1 MSISNR
7 KKKENETTKQKKK
20 KDTNSLSNEL
30 KKTKTELEQTKVLLQ
45 NVTNDYQQLQNE
57 IENQNKTCLEE
68 LKSLDVNSNKQT
80 QNEQISIFET
90 ENLNYLIKE
99 YLIERDYTATTITML
114 DDVDEQDLEE
124 PTEWILEKNSNIT
137 LLKIFRAYQSNS
149 KITDQIKNAI
159 QQNSRNQKTIANLKK
174 RIEEQEKEKKSLLG
188 SLELKT
194 KEINKLEEK
203 CNQFEKHINEGQK
216 KIQRLESFNE
226 NLKQEKQEKQEEE
239 EKKQKEKK
247 TKKDQDKAEKKKDQE
262 KQEEREEKK
271 EKKVKKVKN
280 KKEEKKENK
289 VQTENEEKIIK
300 TQDNLKDEKKQ
311 DQQDTKLYLSKYP
324 IVLPS
329 KLKKDRHLKSKNENN
344 LRGRMARV
352 AIYDDSEQSLI
363 KIVSESLPH
372 IIQNVLLKTRKEL
385 LPIFLT
391 VIRQNPDPKQ
401 RDHLTHLLF
410 NLIARPDE
418 RQRQIIIDGFSAL
431 ASTIGYKRVETELL
445 PQLWSQIN
453 HKYEER
459 RLLVA
464 QSCGELAE
472 FVNPELRGSL
482 MLSILRSLGNDPN
495 PQVRRESSKQLG
507 LLLFYYNNNKKFET
521 TFELLFS
528 FLFDKDEDVQATT
541 YRLTFPRFGKWCFS
555 QGQGCEILYQ
565 RMIKVLKFLLN
576 LNIER
581 ESISKKKTQDL
592 KNNKNNIQLQNK
604 ELESILIKDE
614 TPPKILRTIL
624 ACQVLIPSVFSSILV
639 FSPFGNKYRKE
650 QENQKKKKRWEGAKG
665 TEMKTKTKDKQNGK
679 KGSRKE
685 EDKKKNQKEK
695 QKTKKNET
703 EGGKAKEKDSINQK
717 FHYIKQRIIRI
728 LGNEQIYFDLNQI
741 FNNHLKEKYENENEN
756 ENIYE
761 NWKEFEIFIK
771 SIIPE
776 LLEFIIKT
784 KIENESIH
792 QGLTELISIICKVFG
807 KQFTKNIMKRQI
819 EFIFNSN
826 SLTNLKD
833 LTNIKV
839 DEISIEE
846 VKNRL
851 FGSYILGVLLSS
863 TEKEM
868 TKNLTRMIL
877 NISLE
882 KNGLNSNNFNSIC
895 SCLIKLI
902 QIPNK
907 ANTKV
912 LILDICWELIYHSS
926 AQVRKNIVR
935 IFNSLIPYLEIEQ
948 IMNRVVTGLNVLASG
963 PDGHITLLTIEAFGT
978 VLKFVKN
985 EDYLENTIEKLET
998 YFKDDSATSTTLG
1011 KNNGNK
1017 NNLKNEKREDV
1028 DKKNENELKLTEK
1041 NSQDS
1046 DWSDEETTKHK
1057 EEKTPKKIMNKNEKK
1072 KLKKKKN
1079 QERHEITSKFLVE
1092 FEKIIPLINPKLRE
1106 TYVLPKLLQIA
1117 QDNQFATKKRRIVIS
1132 FRLLSVYRAFSGTPI
1147 SQNSITKHYI
1157 PGLNCLLSD
1166 VGENIID
1173 GKYHQTITSM
1183 IIEAEAL
1190 LPKKRSVRSAAKK
1203 LPNTK
1208 IMSKFRSFK
1217 KRNGKD

>member
-1 MSISNR
+1 MSIFNR
-7 KKKENETTKQKKK
+7 KKKEKETTKQKKSNQ
-20 KDTNSLSNEL
+20 DTNSLSNEL
-30 KKTKTELEQTKVLLQ
+30 KKTKTELEQTKTILQ

-57 IENQNKTCLEE
+57 IENQNKKCLEE
-68 LKSLDVNSNKQT
+68 LKSLDINPNKQT

-124 PTEWILEKNSNIT
+124 PTEWILENNSNIT

-149 KITDQIKNAI
+149 KITDQIKKAI
-159 QQNSRNQKTIANLKK
+159 QQNSRNQKTIENLKK
-174 RIEEQEKEKKSLLG
+174 KLAEQEKEKKSLLG

-194 KEINKLEEK
+194 KETNKLEEK
-203 CNQFEKHINEGQK
+203 CSKFEKHIQEGQK
-216 KIQRLESFNE
+216 TIQRLESFNE
-226 NLKQEKQEKQEEE
+226 NLKQEKQEE
-239 EKKQKEKK
+239 EK
-247 TKKDQDKAEKKKDQE
+247 
-262 KQEEREEKK
+262 EKK
-271 EKKVKKVKN
+271 EKKKKKETKKEKKVEKKKGQDQEKEN
-280 KKEEKKENK
+280 QEKKKKKEEKNENK
-289 VQTENEEKIIK
+289 VQTENENKNST
-300 TQDNLKDEKKQ
+300 TQENSKDEKKQ
-311 DQQDTKLYLSKYP
+311 NEKLDLSKYP

-352 AIYDDSEQSLI
+352 AIYDDSEQSLV
-363 KIVSESLPH
+363 KVVSESLPH

-410 NLIARPDE
+410 NLISRPNE

-431 ASTIGYKRVETELL
+431 ASTIGYQRVETELL

-472 FVNPELRGSL
+472 FVNPELRSSL

-507 LLLFYYNNNKKFET
+507 YLLLYYNNNEKFET
-521 TFELLFS
+521 TLELLFS

-541 YRLTFPRFGKWCFS
+541 YRVTFPRFGKWCFS
-555 QGQGCEILYQ
+555 QGMSCRILYR
-565 RMIKVLKFLLN
+565 RMIKILKFLLN

-581 ESISKKKTQDL
+581 ESIFTQKTQDL
-592 KNNKNNIQLQNK
+592 KNNKNKVELQNK
-604 ELESILIKDE
+604 ELESTLIKDE
-614 TPPKILRTIL
+614 APPKILRTIL
-624 ACQVLIPSVFSSILV
+624 ACQVLVPSVYSSILV

-650 QENQKKKKRWEGAKG
+650 QENEKQTKVKKANGME
-665 TEMKTKTKDKQNGK
+665 TKIKDKQNGA
-679 KGSRKE
+679 KGNRKE
-685 EDKKKNQKEK
+685 GEEEEKKNQKDKKKKKKKET
-695 QKTKKNET
+695 QKV
-703 EGGKAKEKDSINQK
+703 KDKDNSNQK
-717 FHYIKQRIIRI
+717 LNYIKQRITRI
-728 LGNEQIYFDLNQI
+728 LGNEQKYLDLNKI
-741 FNNHLKEKYENENEN
+741 FNNHLKEQFGNENKN
-756 ENIYE
+756 ENIYK

-771 SIIPE
+771 NIIPE
-776 LLEFIIKT
+776 LLEFIIQT

-807 KQFTKNIMKRQI
+807 KQFTKSIMKRQI
-819 EFIFNSN
+819 ELIFNSD
-826 SLTNLKD
+826 SVTNLQD

-851 FGSYILGVLLSS
+851 FGPYILGVSLSS

-868 TKNLTRMIL
+868 SKNLTRMIL

-882 KNGLNSNNFNSIC
+882 KNGLNSNNFNSLC
-895 SCLIKLI
+895 SCLIKLT
-902 QIPNK
+902 QIPK
-907 ANTKV
+907 KTNTKV

-948 IMNRVVTGLNVLASG
+948 IMNRVVTGLNVLSSG
-963 PDGHITLLTIEAFGT
+963 PDIHITLLTIEAFGT

-998 YFKDDSATSTTLG
+998 YFKDDYATSTTSG
-1011 KNNGNK
+1011 KNNDNQ
-1017 NNLKNEKREDV
+1017 NDLKNEKENV
-1028 DKKNENELKLTEK
+1028 DKKDESELKLTEK

-1046 DWSDEETTKHK
+1046 GSSDEETLKHK
-1057 EEKTPKKIMNKNEKK
+1057 EEKSSQKNLDKNEKK
-1072 KLKKKKN
+1072 KLKKKIN

-1117 QDNQFATKKRRIVIS
+1117 QENQFATKKRRIVIS

-1147 SQNSITKHYI
+1147 SQNSVTKHYI

-1173 GKYHQTITSM
+1173 GKYHQIITAM
-1183 IIEAEAL
+1183 IIEAENL

-1203 LPNTK
+1203 IPNTK

-1217 KRNGKD
+1217 KRNEKN